1 MVYDLFRGLKTGR
14 IIQVIV
20 TEVRT
25 GYIKRFIVF
34 LTILEDDKKNVKNAP
49 AALNAGDIKHFIV
62 LFSFAK
68 TKIK

>member
-1 MVYDLFRGLKTGR
+1 MVYDLFRGLKTGGNYPSYCS
-14 IIQVIV
+14 
-20 TEVRT
+20 EVRI
-25 GYIKRFIVF
+25 GYIKHFIVF

-62 LFSFAK
+62 LFSFAE